1 MPGLSHSGDL
11 ECYTLGYMTLTKDA
25 IIGFLVLL
33 LAVAGLFWYLST
45 RPTPPPPLF
54 TPAEAPAEATPTP
67 GLITENAQFYDIK
80 AEYPSRTLLFASA
93 GADADANAVALMRK
107 WQESVITDFKAQ
119 GQFDS
124 ISPGD
129 FEMQWYDQGRK
140 QALNINFTTAF
151 SSRTVTYIYL
161 VYVDTFGAHPNAY
174 YNTFT
179 FDLVTGAP
187 LATADLF
194 VSGSGYLRV
203 LSEKSRAILAP
214 HIAEVSEI
222 PLSEFD
228 PSYMNDGTEPTEE
241 NFQFTFLEGS
251 DAVILFP
258 PYQVG
263 PWALGK
269 QEARFPKSELSA
281 VLKAEYR

>member
-1 MPGLSHSGDL
+1 MPGMSHARDPW
-11 ECYTLGYMTLTKDA
+11 CYTLGYMTLTKDA

-33 LAVAGLFWYLST
+33 LALGGLFRYLST
-45 RPTPPPPLF
+45 RPTPPPVF
-54 TPAEAPAEATPTP
+54 ETATSTPSRAVPAP
-67 GLITENAQFYDIK
+67 GLITDSSKFYEVK
-80 AEYPSRTLLFASA
+80 AEYPSRTPLFTSV
-93 GADADANAVALMRK
+93 GADADANAVSEMRK
-107 WQESVITDFKAQ
+107 WQEDTIADFKTQ
-119 GQFDS
+119 GNFDA
-124 ISPGD
+124 IAPD
-129 FEMQWYDQGRK
+129 AYEMHWYDEGRK
-140 QALNINFTTAF
+140 QALNINFTTVF

-187 LATADLF
+187 LATPDLF

-214 HIAEVSEI
+214 HIALVSEI
-222 PLSEFD
+222 PQSEFD
-228 PSYMNDGTEPTEE
+228 PTYMNDGTEPTEA
-241 NFQFTFLEGS
+241 NFQFTYLEGT
-251 DAVILFP
+251 DVVILFP

-269 QEARFPKSELSA
+269 QDARIPKSELSA

>member
-1 MPGLSHSGDL
+1 MPGTSHAGER

-33 LAVAGLFWYLST
+33 LAVGGLFWYLTT
-45 RPTPPPPLF
+45 RPTPPPRF
-54 TPAEAPAEATPTP
+54 EMVTSTPDGTIPPP
-67 GLITENAQFYDIK
+67 GLITENARFYDIK
-80 AEYPSRTLLFASA
+80 AEYPSRTPLFASV
-93 GADADANAVALMRK
+93 GAEADANAVAQMRT
-107 WQESVITDFKAQ
+107 WQEKTIAEFKTQGDFE
-119 GQFDS
+119 S
-124 ISPGD
+124 IEPGD

-140 QALNINFTTAF
+140 QALNINFTTVF

-179 FDLVTGAP
+179 YDLVTGAP
-187 LATADLF
+187 LKTADLF
-194 VSGSGYLRV
+194 VSDSEYLKA
-203 LSEKSRAILAP
+203 LSAKSRAILAP

-228 PSYMNDGTEPTEE
+228 PTYMNSGTEPTDE
-241 NFQFTFLEGS
+241 NFQFTYLEGT
-251 DAVILFP
+251 DVVILFP

-263 PWALGK
+263 PWVLGK
-269 QEARFPKSELSA
+269 QDARIPKSELSGI
-281 VLKAEYR
+281 LKAEYR

>member
-1 MPGLSHSGDL
+1 MPGTSHAGER

-25 IIGFLVLL
+25 VIGFLVLL
-33 LAVAGLFWYLST
+33 LAFGGLFWYLTT
-45 RPTPPPPLF
+45 RPTPPPRF
-54 TPAEAPAEATPTP
+54 EMAASTPDTAIPAP

-80 AEYPSRTLLFASA
+80 AEYPSRTPLFAAVSVE
-93 GADADANAVALMRK
+93 ADANAVAQMRT
-107 WQESVITDFKAQ
+107 WQEKTIAEFKAQ
-119 GQFDS
+119 GNFES
-124 ISPGD
+124 IEPGD

-140 QALNINFTTAF
+140 QALNINFTTVF

-187 LATADLF
+187 LETADLF
-194 VSGSGYLRV
+194 VTGSGYLRT

-222 PLSEFD
+222 PQSEFD
-228 PSYMNDGTEPTEE
+228 PTYMNSGTEPTDE
-241 NFQFTFLEGS
+241 NFQFTYLEGT
-251 DAVILFP
+251 DVVILFP

-269 QEARFPKSELSA
+269 QDARIPKSELST